1 MSVEKLLSIV
11 VPSYN
16 SQDYLARCIESLLPG
31 GESVEVI
38 IINDGSTDATAHLAD
53 EYALRFPGVVK
64 VVHQE
69 NKGHGGA
76 VNAGITAA
84 RGRYLKVV
92 DSDDWVD
99 ASAYQSI
106 LKQLARFVAKDDHV
120 DLLISNYV
128 YEKDGVKRKAVMSYR
143 GILPENIPFTWNE
156 IGRFRKGK
164 YLLMHSLIY
173 RTSVLRASGLEL
185 PKHTFYVD
193 NLFAF
198 LPLPYVE
205 KMYYL
210 NVDFYRYYIG
220 REDQSVNEAVMIKR
234 VDQQIRVNKLMLTS
248 VNVLEV
254 TPAAR
259 QRYMFNYLEIIT
271 AVTSILLIRS
281 GTEDNFRK
289 KKEFWQFIK
298 DEEPALYR
306 RLRWGIFGIILN
318 LPGKLG
324 RQISE
329 SLYSLAQKVY
339 GFN

>member
-1 MSVEKLLSIV
+1 MSEKLLSIV

-16 SQDYLARCIESLLPG
+16 SEDYLARCIDSLLPG

-38 IINDGSTDATAHLAD
+38 IVNDGSTDATAHLAD
-53 EYALRFPGVVK
+53 EYALRHPEVVR

-69 NKGHGGA
+69 NRGHGGA
-76 VNAGITAA
+76 VNAGINAA
-84 RGRYLKVV
+84 RGCYLKVV

-106 LKQLARFVAKDDHV
+106 LKELVRFVAEDDHV

-128 YEKDGVKRKAVMSYR
+128 YEKEGVERKAVMSYP
-143 GILPENIPFTWNE
+143 GILPENCPFTWNE

-173 RTSVLRASGLEL
+173 RTSVLRASGLKL
-185 PKHTFYVD
+185 PEHTFYVD

-205 KMYYL
+205 TMYYL

-234 VDQQIRVNKLMLTS
+234 IDQQIKVNKLMLTS
-248 VNVLEV
+248 VSVLEV
-254 TPAAR
+254 TPAKR
-259 QRYMFNYLEIIT
+259 QRYMLNYLEIIT
-271 AVTSILLIRS
+271 AVTSTLLIRS
-281 GTEDNFRK
+281 RTEKNLQK
-289 KKEFWQFIK
+289 KREFWQFIK
-298 DEEPALYR
+298 EEDPALFR
-306 RLRWGIFGIILN
+306 RLRYGVFGVILH
-318 LPGKLG
+318 LPGRFG
-324 RQISE
+324 QRISE
-329 SLYSLAQKVY
+329 FLYRAAQKVY